1 MLVLSAKWCTLE
13 YFIARSRPLIYV
25 KKKRR
30 PENTLGTPYMLVRSE
45 LRPFIEVY

>member
-1 MLVLSAKWCTLE
+1 MLVLSAKWCALE